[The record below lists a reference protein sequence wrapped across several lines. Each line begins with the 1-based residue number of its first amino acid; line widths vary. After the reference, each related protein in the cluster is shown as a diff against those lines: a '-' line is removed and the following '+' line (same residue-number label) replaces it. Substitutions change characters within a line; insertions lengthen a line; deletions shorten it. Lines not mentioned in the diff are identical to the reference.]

1 MGAATSDPD
10 LFSGPPFLKFP
21 MRNTSVILEK
31 CFLNVEKLIAMS
43 LTQDGTGP
51 VCFCPWVY
59 DYLTFGFDGV
69 KVAAHDIPD
78 ITIQDKLKLVSV
90 HVCCLCVCVCDY
102 KLLLCISS

>member
-10 LFSGPPFLKFP
+10 LFSGPPSLKFP

-31 CFLNVEKLIAMS
+31 CFLNVGKLVAMS

-78 ITIQDKLKLVSV
+78 ITIQDKLELVSV

-102 KLLLCISS
+102 KLLLCNSS